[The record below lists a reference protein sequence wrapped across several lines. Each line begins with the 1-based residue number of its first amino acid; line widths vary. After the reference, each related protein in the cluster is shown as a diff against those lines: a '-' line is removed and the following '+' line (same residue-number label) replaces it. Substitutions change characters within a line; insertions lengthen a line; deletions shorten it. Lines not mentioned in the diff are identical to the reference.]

1 MQGPLVHSR
10 VVVLNLTSLNVK
22 FALIRQFDNTI
33 FYDDVLDVKVTSS
46 RGVHTVLVGGETTVN
61 WTVVRTIKCLENV
74 RNCIGTDY
82 RGGMIDTK
90 SCECS
95 SPHGECDI
103 S

>member
-1 MQGPLVHSR
+1 M
-10 VVVLNLTSLNVK
+10 
-22 FALIRQFDNTI
+22 
-33 FYDDVLDVKVTSS
+33 
-46 RGVHTVLVGGETTVN
+46 N

-95 SPHGECDI
+95 SPMENVTLVTPPNIGELDKNK
-103 S
+103 